1 MVPSVVCLVPAYC
14 LPSPLTHSRSLPRL
28 PHSGTRQAYLC
39 PSTDSAIYAPRQAS
53 SALSSTACLPAYLP
67 GSARRRSYGL
77 LACLRCPPLGD
88 HCKALESPRSTRNGG
103 VRYCLTLPTAC
114 QHCLACQHC
123 QRHPEPLAH
132 TACQCQGLNR
142 YCDVSHKHLTLQS
155 VVWYT
160 RAGVRGHGHGSW
172 RGAQQVRHRPPKKGQ
187 HRKYPPATPD
197 FWVGSKNRPGSAEHK
212 SSYTYINI
220 FFIYYYIHIEID
232 SLSTHI
238 FTFTTPI
245 SAPNA

>member
-1 MVPSVVCLVPAYC
+1 MVLSVVCLVPAYC

-39 PSTDSAIYAPRQAS
+39 PSTDSAIYAPRRTC

-77 LACLRCPPLGD
+77 LACRQCPPLGD
-88 HCKALESPRSTRNGG
+88 HCKALESAHSTLNGS

-123 QRHPEPLAH
+123 QHCQRHPEPLAH
-132 TACQCQGLNR
+132 SACQCQGLNR

-160 RAGVRGHGHGSW
+160 RAGVRGE
-172 RGAQQVRHRPPKKGQ
+172 GAPGARHRRGY
-187 HRKYPPATPD
+187 RL
-197 FWVGSKNRPGSAEHK
+197 V
-212 SSYTYINI
+212 
-220 FFIYYYIHIEID
+220 
-232 SLSTHI
+232 ST
-238 FTFTTPI
+238 
-245 SAPNA
+245 